1 MAIPGFRPRYPAAAK
16 ASGPFDATAGAD
28 AAPDAAPDA
37 DAGADA
43 GTPVADEP
51 AADEPDVPEEHAAAP
66 AASSTT
72 ETPMPT
78 VRIDPRFIFMP

>member
-16 ASGPFDATAGAD
+16 ASGPFDAAADALAEAGAD
-28 AAPDAAPDA
+28 PGA
-37 DAGADA
+37 DAGA
-43 GTPVADEP
+43 PV
-51 AADEPDVPEEHAAAP
+51 AADEPDVPDEHAAAP

-72 ETPMPT
+72 ETPMPA